1 MLKIGLPSLEMSKNS
16 IIQEKLLRYDLENI
30 FKVVEK
36 YNLQPVLL
44 NYPPPTN
51 DKYNIRADAASC
63 HNAAFV
69 DIYSA
74 FKKLE
79 EMPGY
84 DVRNFLV
91 RMNIVMPMAIK
102 LWPKRYIR
110 FCAILNNTS
119 TLLVFLAFL

>member
-1 MLKIGLPSLEMSKNS
+1 MLKIGLPSLGMSKNS

-36 YNLQPVLL
+36 YNLQTILL

-51 DKYNIRADAASC
+51 DKYNIRADAAIC

-84 DVRNFLV
+84 DARNFF
-91 RMNIVMPMAIK
+91 NEDEHCNANGYKIMAEEIYKVLRTIK
-102 LWPKRYIR
+102 
-110 FCAILNNTS
+110 
-119 TLLVFLAFL
+119 